1 MTARDLANQI
11 RRNVEALRNNREQE
25 LKIIGSDL
33 AALIKLRIQGSG
45 RNYLNQ
51 LFSPYSQRRKDER
64 QKKGRQIGYVDYTD
78 TGRLWASVYP
88 DVDGN
93 GAKATVVISA
103 HGADNVRK
111 VQNAETKRGDL
122 ILRPS
127 QDELDLAAKANE
139 ARIRKYLAI

>member
-1 MTARDLANQI
+1 MNARDLANQI

-51 LFSPYSQRRKDER
+51 PFSPYSPGYSAQR

-78 TGRLWASVYP
+78 TGRMWASVYP

-93 GAKATVVISA
+93 GAKYTVVISA
-103 HGADNVRK
+103 HGVDNIRK

-127 QDELDLAAKANE
+127 KDELDLAAKANE
-139 ARIRKYLAI
+139 ARVRKYLAI

>member
-11 RRNVEALRNNREQE
+11 RRNVEALRNNRQQE

-45 RNYLNQ
+45 QDYLNQ
-51 LFSPYSQRRKDER
+51 QFVPYRPWSIDER
-64 QKKGRQIGYVDYTD
+64 TALGYQVGYVDYTR
-78 TGRLWASVYP
+78 TGRMWASVYP
-88 DVDGN
+88 DVEGN
-93 GAKATVVISA
+93 GAKVTVVITA
-103 HGADNVRK
+103 HGEDNIKK
-111 VQNAETKRGDL
+111 VKSAVFHKRGN

-139 ARIRKYLAI
+139 ARVRKYLAI

>member
-1 MTARDLANQI
+1 MNARDLANQI

-45 RNYLNQ
+45 KNYLNQ
-51 LFSPYSQRRKDER
+51 PFSPYTSGYAAQR
-64 QKKGRQIGYVDYTD
+64 QKRGRQIGYVDYTD
-78 TGRLWASVYP
+78 TGRMWASVYP

-103 HGADNVRK
+103 HGVDNIRK

-139 ARIRKYLAI
+139 ARVRKYLAI